1 MAHDQLMRLG
11 GMKLETYLGYRGLT
25 EEAFRNELR
34 PLAEKKVTSVL
45 VLGKIY
51 EAEKVEV
58 SDSEIDAE
66 VEKMV
71 QGAGEQGPQM
81 QEMLA
86 SPQAKGTI
94 RQELLTRKTIDRLV
108 EIATGKPAEPEAV
121 GITVS
126 GDPTAVAKKEATDE
140 NSA

>member
-34 PLAEKKVTSVL
+34 PLAEKKVASAL

-51 EAEKVEV
+51 EAEKIEV

-81 QEMLA
+81 REMLA

-108 EIATGKPAEPEAV
+108 EIATGKPAELEAAGV
-121 GITVS
+121 AVS
-126 GDPTAVAKKEATDE
+126 GDPVAEKKEATDE